1 MKKTIKLVLL
11 ILAVITIAMT
21 QQSCSTIRRIFYS
34 NQYNNCPSN
43 NPNYFYKLN
52 GAKSYKVRSYKKRR
66 Y

>member
-1 MKKTIKLVLL
+1 MKKTTKLVLL
-11 ILAVITIAMT
+11 VIAVITIAIT
-21 QQSCSTIRRIFYS
+21 QQSCSTIRRIIYS

-52 GAKSYKVRSYKKRR
+52 GAKPYKAKNYKRR

>member
-1 MKKTIKLVLL
+1 MKKITKLILL
-11 ILAVITIAMT
+11 IAVVVAIAMT
-21 QQSCSTIRRIFYS
+21 QQSCSTIRRIIYS

-52 GAKSYKVRSYKKRR
+52 NTKPYKVKSYKKRR

>member
-1 MKKTIKLVLL
+1 MKKITKLVLL
-11 ILAVITIAMT
+11 AIAVITIAMT

-52 GAKSYKVRSYKKRR
+52 GTKSYKVRSYKKRR

>member
-11 ILAVITIAMT
+11 IIAVVTITMT
-21 QQSCSTIRRIFYS
+21 QQSCSTIRRIIYS

-43 NPNYFYKLN
+43 NPDYFYKLN
-52 GAKSYKVRSYKKRR
+52 DTKPYKVKNYRRR

>member
-1 MKKTIKLVLL
+1 MKKITKLVLL
-11 ILAVITIAMT
+11 AIAVITIAMT
-21 QQSCSTIRRIFYS
+21 QQSCSTIRRIIYS

-52 GAKSYKVRSYKKRR
+52 GTKPYKAKNYKRR